1 MKSTISHS
9 WLVICWLLLVAS
21 KVSSQP
27 TKAGPPELALQ
38 TGHDGNVLAAAL
50 SPDSK
55 TIATVGDD
63 FNVRLWKT
71 DSGEVIRT
79 LIGHTATVAA
89 VAFSYDGEFLGTGG
103 DDATTRLWDT
113 RTGQPRF
120 TFKDPGRNIITA
132 ISFSPNGKLLATA
145 VGIGGEFPAKIRIWD
160 IAKKVVKLT
169 IDENSEGISQIRFS
183 PDSNFIVSGGKDGKL
198 KIWQATSGKLQRQWD
213 AQPSEIAAIAI
224 STDTKT
230 IVTSGRA
237 DGAIKVWSFSGELQR
252 TIQGD
257 DNAINCVA
265 LANDDKTLM
274 IGNSQ
279 IKLYDLNTGDLIRTL
294 IKKTITSKQVLIS
307 PNGEFALNIGV
318 SEEGDT
324 ATADVYLWKTASGEF
339 ARKLDGFK
347 LGVVAL
353 TTAPDARLIS
363 VDSDKLITTWDL
375 HKGKIASTLQV
386 TEEIKT
392 VIVSPDAKTLAV
404 GGGNF
409 FGPGSI
415 WLFDLTTGQLKHKLA
430 GHLLPVRSV
439 VFSKNGSELLSG
451 SGDGTIK
458 FWDVATGQ
466 EKRTIRNGTLPVHVI
481 AFSPDEKR
489 VFAGSADGKI
499 NVWDLA
505 TETVIKT
512 LQDQTSGVFS
522 MAFSPDGKT
531 FITAG
536 PNTMGFSVWETAT
549 LTLRKSIKHTPLSPA
564 AIRFVN
570 NSSVVI
576 SNLNGQVQLWNLA
589 NGKLVRTLVVHDLAG
604 SSLALI
610 GKKYLASAAHDGAI
624 DLFDLK
630 NRKLLATL
638 YRPRPAEISGVM
650 SNNSAPEAANEAYM
664 AITPRGFYSA
674 TEIGESAT
682 RLRIGNQVFPAKQI
696 HSTHY
701 RPKIVIAAL
710 KQL

>member
-1 MKSTISHS
+1 MKSAISYF
-9 WLVICWLLLVAS
+9 WLVICWLPLLAS
-21 KVSSQP
+21 GVSSQQ
-27 TKAGPPELALQ
+27 TKTGPPELALQ
-38 TGHDGNVLAAAL
+38 TGHDGNVLAAAFF
-50 SPDSK
+50 PDSK

-63 FNVRLWKT
+63 FNVRLWKADT
-71 DSGEVIRT
+71 GEVIRT
-79 LIGHTATVAA
+79 LIGHTGAVAA
-89 VAFSYDGEFLGTGG
+89 VAFSRDGKFLGTGG
-103 DDATTRLWDT
+103 DDATARLWDT
-113 RTGQPRF
+113 RTGRPRF

-160 IAKKVVKLT
+160 IAKQVVQLT
-169 IDENSEGISQIRFS
+169 IDENSEGISEIHFS

-198 KIWQATSGKLQRQWD
+198 KIWEATSGKLNRQWD

-224 STDTKT
+224 SSDGKT
-230 IVTSGRA
+230 VVTSGHA

-252 TIQGD
+252 TIQGE
-257 DNAINCVA
+257 DNGINCVA
-265 LANDDKTLM
+265 LAGDDKTL
-274 IGNSQ
+274 IVGNSQ
-279 IKLYDLNTGDLIRTL
+279 VKLYDLNTGDLVRTL
-294 IKKTITSKQVLIS
+294 IRKTITSKQVLIS
-307 PNGEFALNIGV
+307 PNGESALNIGV
-318 SEEGDT
+318 SEGGNT
-324 ATADVYLWKTASGEF
+324 ATADVYLWKTTSGEF
-339 ARKLDGFK
+339 KRKLDGFK

-353 TTAPDARLIS
+353 TTAPNAMLIS
-363 VDSDKLITTWDL
+363 ADSDKLITTWDL

-404 GGGNF
+404 AGGNF

-466 EKRTIRNGTLPVHVI
+466 EKRTIRNGTLPVHVVS
-481 AFSPDEKR
+481 FLPDEKR
-489 VFAGSADGKI
+489 VIAGSADGKI

-505 TETVIKT
+505 TDTVIKT

-522 MAFSPDGKT
+522 LVFSPEGKS

-549 LTLRKSIKHTPLSPA
+549 LTLKSSIKHALLSPT
-564 AIRFVN
+564 AIQFVN
-570 NSSVVI
+570 SSSVVI
-576 SNLNGQVQLWNLA
+576 SNANGQVQLWDLA
-589 NGKLVRTLVVHDLAG
+589 TGKLVVTLVVHDLAG

-610 GKKYLASAAHDGAI
+610 RNRYLASAAHDGAI
-624 DLFDLK
+624 ALFDLK

-638 YRPRPAEISGVM
+638 YRPRPTEISGVM
-650 SNNSAPEAANEAYM
+650 LNNSAPEVANGAYLV
-664 AITPRGFYSA
+664 ITASGFYSA